1 MNKLKRSKWISILLV
16 SLICLSILLNTSGC
30 VSNLNKSIKEDIH
43 IGLIAQDFKD
53 ASFGELSK
61 KGIEEA
67 KEKIKIVPEYFET
80 KGDKKLIDN
89 GLEKVSENSEMII
102 AVGAD
107 MKAAIEKVARERRD
121 RSFTIIDSEVE
132 EVNVKSVLFRHQE
145 GAFLMGIVAGNETK
159 SNKVGFIGGV
169 NDEIGMQF
177 LNGYAAGI
185 KTVNEKAASGVLDG
199 SNVRFVQS
207 LSDEK
212 KAYEKAIEL
221 YDEGCDIIFQAAGK
235 SGFGVFKAAKEKNKK
250 VIGVGT
256 DQRVTVPE
264 YKDQII
270 SSMIKSIDKTTVNL
284 CESVK
289 RGSFKSGSQNM
300 QQLGIK
306 EKMIDYAPSTSEAV
320 SKKTM
325 EDLKKYKQKI
335 KTEEIKIPTMLYEV
349 MEFKAD

>member
-16 SLICLSILLNTSGC
+16 SSICLSILMNINGC
-30 VSNLNKSIKEDIH
+30 VSRLNKTIKNNIH
-43 IGLIAQDFKD
+43 IGLVAQDFKD

-61 KGIEEA
+61 KGIEKA
-67 KEKIKIVPEYFET
+67 KEKINIIPEYFET
-80 KGDKKLIDN
+80 KGDKKLIDD
-89 GLEKVSENSEMII
+89 GIEKVSENSEMII
-102 AVGAD
+102 AVGSD

-121 RSFTIIDSEVE
+121 KSFTIIDAEIE
-132 EVNVKSVLFRHQE
+132 EINVKSVLFRHQE

-177 LNGYAAGI
+177 LSGYAAGI
-185 KTVNEKAASGVLDG
+185 KSVNQNAARGVIDG

-207 LSDEK
+207 FSDEK

-235 SGFGVFKAAKEKNKK
+235 AGFGVFKAAKEKNKR
-250 VIGVGT
+250 VIGVDA
-256 DQRVTVPE
+256 DQRTTVPQ

-270 SSMIKSIDKTTVNL
+270 SSMIKSVDKVAFSL
-284 CESVK
+284 CESMK
-289 RGSFKSGSQNM
+289 SGSFKSGTQNM
-300 QQLGIK
+300 QQLGVK
-306 EKMIDYAPSTSEAV
+306 EEMLDYAPSTSEAV

-335 KTEEIKIPTMLYEV
+335 KTEEIKIPTMLFEV
-349 MEFKAD
+349 MEFKG

>member
-1 MNKLKRSKWISILLV
+1 MNKLKRNKWVSVLLV
-16 SLICLSILLNTSGC
+16 SLICISILLNTGGC
-30 VSNLNKSIKEDIH
+30 VSNLNKSVKEDIH

-53 ASFGELSK
+53 AAFGELSK
-61 KGIEEA
+61 NGIEKA
-67 KEKIKIVPEYFET
+67 KEKTKIIPEYFET
-80 KGDKKLIDN
+80 KGDKNLIEN
-89 GLEKVSENSEMII
+89 GIEKISEDSEMII
-102 AVGAD
+102 AVGGD
-107 MKAAIEKVARERRD
+107 MKAAVEKVARERRD
-121 RSFTIIDSEVE
+121 RSFTLIDSEVE

-159 SNKVGFIGGV
+159 SNKVGFIGGI

-185 KTVNEKAASGVLDG
+185 KTVNEKAATGILDG

-207 LSDEK
+207 LEDEK
-212 KAYEKAIEL
+212 SAYEKAIEL

-235 SGFGVFKAAKEKNKK
+235 SGFGVFKAAKERDKK

-264 YKDQII
+264 YKNQII
-270 SSMIKSIDKTTVNL
+270 SSMIENVDKTIVSL

-300 QQLGIK
+300 QQIGIK
-306 EKMIDYAPSTSEAV
+306 EEMIDYAPSTEEVV
-320 SKKTM
+320 SKKTI

-349 MEFKAD
+349 MEFKVD

>member
-1 MNKLKRSKWISILLV
+1 MNKLKRNKLISTLLV
-16 SLICLSILLNTSGC
+16 FLIFISILLNTGGC
-30 VSNLNKSIKEDIH
+30 VSNLNKSVKEDIH

-53 ASFGELSK
+53 AVFGELSK
-61 KGIEEA
+61 NGIEEA
-67 KEKIKIVPEYFET
+67 KEKIKIIPEYFET
-80 KGDKKLIDN
+80 KDNKKLIDD
-89 GLEKVSENSEMII
+89 GIEKVSENSQMII
-102 AVGAD
+102 AVGSD
-107 MKAAIEKVARERRD
+107 MKASVEKVARERRD
-121 RSFTIIDSEVE
+121 KSFTLIDSEVE

-159 SNKVGFIGGV
+159 SNKVGFVGGI
-169 NDEIGMQF
+169 NNEIGMKF
-177 LNGYAAGI
+177 LNGYASGI
-185 KTVNEKAASGVLDG
+185 KIVNEKAANGILDG

-212 KAYEKAIEL
+212 SAYEKAIEL

-235 SGFGVFKAAKEKNKK
+235 SGFGVFKAAKERGKK

-270 SSMIKSIDKTTVNL
+270 SSMVENVDKTIVSL

-300 QQLGIK
+300 QQIGIK
-306 EKMIDYAPSTSEAV
+306 EEMIDYAPSTEKVV

-349 MEFKAD
+349 MEFKVD